1 MLDMNIGQNTWLMI
15 DLVVVIGFAL
25 LLFSGYKQGFL
36 MKLVSIV
43 GFVVIGIFS
52 WWISAPISR
61 ILSLYPKNQLPIE
74 NGLIHSLIYEQIN
87 RLFIFVILFVVLNI
101 VILFLKPLVKA
112 ISDIPV
118 VSTIN
123 KVAGLCLG
131 CIQGILL
138 MFVVTLILR
147 LPIVPQGDAYVEGSL
162 LKYSD
167 PMMNTFM
174 FYAKE
179 PLQQISAVF
188 DLVNKKETL
197 TKQEVQNIH
206 DWLVSQNL
214 KEEQVEAIMA
224 SLNSEV

>member
-1 MLDMNIGQNTWLMI
+1 MNIEQNTWLMI
-15 DLVVVIGFAL
+15 NLVVVIVFAL

-36 MKLVSIV
+36 MKLISIV
-43 GFVVIGIFS
+43 GFVVVGIFS

-61 ILSLYPKNQLPIE
+61 MLSLYPKSQLPIE
-74 NGLIHSLIYEQIN
+74 NDLISSFIYDNIN
-87 RLFIFVILFVVLNI
+87 RLFIFVVLFVILNI
-101 VILFLKPLVKA
+101 VILFLKPLIKA

-131 CIQGILL
+131 AIQAVVL
-138 MFVVTLILR
+138 MFVATLVLR
-147 LPIVPQGDAYVEGSL
+147 LPFISQGNTYVEGSL
-162 LKYSD
+162 LKYSE
-167 PMMNTFM
+167 PMMNTLM

-188 DLVNKKETL
+188 DLINEKETL
-197 TKQEVQNIH
+197 TKQEVENIH

-214 KEEQVEAIMA
+214 TEEQVNAIMA
-224 SLNSEV
+224 SLNSER

>member
-1 MLDMNIGQNTWLMI
+1 MDIEQNTWLMI
-15 DLVVVIGFAL
+15 NLAVVIVFAL
-25 LLFSGYKQGFL
+25 LMFSGYKQGFL
-36 MKLVSIV
+36 MKLVSII
-43 GFVVIGIFS
+43 GFVVVGIFS

-61 ILSLYPKNQLPIE
+61 MLSLYPKGQLPIE
-74 NGLIHSLIYEQIN
+74 NDLISSFIYSYIN

-101 VILFLKPLVKA
+101 AILFLKPLIKA

-123 KVAGLCLG
+123 KLAGLCLG
-131 CIQGILL
+131 VVQAVLL

-147 LPIVPQGDAYVEGSL
+147 LPFIPQGEAYVEGSL

-167 PMMNTFM
+167 PMMNTIM

-188 DLVNKKETL
+188 DLVNEKETL
-197 TKQEVQNIH
+197 TKQEVENIH
-206 DWLVSQNL
+206 NWLVSQDL
-214 KEEQVEAIMA
+214 KEEQVDAIMA
-224 SLNSEV
+224 SLKSEI

>member
-1 MLDMNIGQNTWLMI
+1 MNIQQNTWLMI
-15 DLVVVIGFAL
+15 NLVVVIVFAL

-36 MKLVSIV
+36 MKLISIV
-43 GFVVIGIFS
+43 GFVVVGIFS

-61 ILSLYPKNQLPIE
+61 MLSLYPKSQLPIE
-74 NGLIHSLIYEQIN
+74 NDLISSFIYDNIN
-87 RLFIFVILFVVLNI
+87 RLFIFVVLFVILNI
-101 VILFLKPLVKA
+101 VILFLKPLIKA

-131 CIQGILL
+131 AIQAVVL
-138 MFVVTLILR
+138 MFVATLVLR
-147 LPIVPQGDAYVEGSL
+147 LPFISQGNTYVEGSL
-162 LKYSD
+162 LKYSE
-167 PMMNTFM
+167 PMMNTLM

-188 DLVNKKETL
+188 DLINEKETL
-197 TKQEVQNIH
+197 TKQEVENIH

-214 KEEQVEAIMA
+214 KEEQVNAIMA
-224 SLNSEV
+224 SLNSER

>member
-1 MLDMNIGQNTWLMI
+1 MNIEQNTWLMI
-15 DLVVVIGFAL
+15 NLVVVIVFAL

-36 MKLVSIV
+36 MKLISIV
-43 GFVVIGIFS
+43 GFVVVGIFS

-61 ILSLYPKNQLPIE
+61 MLSLYPKSQLPIE
-74 NGLIHSLIYEQIN
+74 NDLISSFIYDNIN
-87 RLFIFVILFVVLNI
+87 RLFIFVVLFVILNI
-101 VILFLKPLVKA
+101 VILFLKPLIKA

-131 CIQGILL
+131 VIQAVVL
-138 MFVVTLILR
+138 MFVATLVLR
-147 LPIVPQGDAYVEGSL
+147 LPFISQGNTYVEGSL
-162 LKYSD
+162 LKYSE
-167 PMMNTFM
+167 PMMNTLM

-188 DLVNKKETL
+188 DLINEKETL
-197 TKQEVQNIH
+197 TKQEVENIH

-214 KEEQVEAIMA
+214 KEEQVNAIMA
-224 SLNSEV
+224 SLNSER

>member
-1 MLDMNIGQNTWLMI
+1 MLDMNIEQNTWLMI
-15 DLVVVIGFAL
+15 NLVVVIVFAL

-36 MKLVSIV
+36 MKLISIV
-43 GFVVIGIFS
+43 GFVVVGIFS

-61 ILSLYPKNQLPIE
+61 MLSLYPKSQLPIE
-74 NGLIHSLIYEQIN
+74 NDLISSFIYDNIN
-87 RLFIFVILFVVLNI
+87 RLFIFVVLFVILNI
-101 VILFLKPLVKA
+101 VILFLKPLIKA

-131 CIQGILL
+131 AIQAVVL
-138 MFVVTLILR
+138 MFVATLVLR
-147 LPIVPQGDAYVEGSL
+147 LPFISQGNTYVEGSL
-162 LKYSD
+162 LKYSE
-167 PMMNTFM
+167 PMMNTLM

-188 DLVNKKETL
+188 DLINEKETL
-197 TKQEVQNIH
+197 TKQEVENIH

-214 KEEQVEAIMA
+214 KEEQVNAIMA
-224 SLNSEV
+224 SLNSER

>member
-1 MLDMNIGQNTWLMI
+1 MNVEQNTWLMI
-15 DLVVVIGFAL
+15 DLVVVIVFAL

-36 MKLVSIV
+36 MKLISIV
-43 GFVVIGIFS
+43 GFVVVGIFS

-61 ILSLYPKNQLPIE
+61 MLSLYPKSQLPIE
-74 NGLIHSLIYEQIN
+74 NDLISSFIYDNIN
-87 RLFIFVILFVVLNI
+87 RLFIFVVLFVILNI
-101 VILFLKPLVKA
+101 VILFLKPLIKA

-131 CIQGILL
+131 AIQAVVL
-138 MFVVTLILR
+138 MFVATLILR
-147 LPIVPQGDAYVEGSL
+147 LPFISQGNTYVEGSL
-162 LKYSD
+162 LKYSE
-167 PMMNTFM
+167 PMMNTLM

-188 DLVNKKETL
+188 DLINEKETL
-197 TKQEVQNIH
+197 TKQEVENIH

-214 KEEQVEAIMA
+214 KEEQVNAIMA
-224 SLNSEV
+224 SLNSER

>member
-1 MLDMNIGQNTWLMI
+1 MNIEQNTWLMI
-15 DLVVVIGFAL
+15 DLVVVIVFAL

-36 MKLVSIV
+36 MKLISIV
-43 GFVVIGIFS
+43 GFVVVGIFS

-61 ILSLYPKNQLPIE
+61 MLSLYPKSQLPIK
-74 NGLIHSLIYEQIN
+74 NDLISSFIYDNIN
-87 RLFIFVILFVVLNI
+87 RLFIFVVLFVILNI
-101 VILFLKPLVKA
+101 VILFLKPLIKA

-131 CIQGILL
+131 AIQAVVL
-138 MFVVTLILR
+138 MFVATLILR
-147 LPIVPQGDAYVEGSL
+147 LPFISQGNTYVEGSL
-162 LKYSD
+162 LKYSE
-167 PMMNTFM
+167 PMMNTLM

-188 DLVNKKETL
+188 DLINEKETL
-197 TKQEVQNIH
+197 TKQEVENIH

-214 KEEQVEAIMA
+214 KEEQVNAIMA
-224 SLNSEV
+224 SLNSER

>member
-1 MLDMNIGQNTWLMI
+1 MNIEQNTWLMI
-15 DLVVVIGFAL
+15 NLVVVIVFAL

-36 MKLVSIV
+36 MKLISIV
-43 GFVVIGIFS
+43 GFVVVGIFS

-61 ILSLYPKNQLPIE
+61 MLSLYPKSQLPIE
-74 NGLIHSLIYEQIN
+74 NDLISSFIYDNIN
-87 RLFIFVILFVVLNI
+87 RLFIFVVLFVILNI
-101 VILFLKPLVKA
+101 VILFLKPLIKA

-131 CIQGILL
+131 AIQAVVL
-138 MFVVTLILR
+138 MFVATLVLR
-147 LPIVPQGDAYVEGSL
+147 LPFISQGNTYVEGSL
-162 LKYSD
+162 LKYSE
-167 PMMNTFM
+167 PMMNTLM

-188 DLVNKKETL
+188 DLINEKETL
-197 TKQEVQNIH
+197 TKQEVENIH

-214 KEEQVEAIMA
+214 KEEQVNAIMA
-224 SLNSEV
+224 SLNSER

>member
-1 MLDMNIGQNTWLMI
+1 MNIEQNTWLMI
-15 DLVVVIGFAL
+15 DLVVVIVFAL

-36 MKLVSIV
+36 MKLISIV
-43 GFVVIGIFS
+43 GFVVVGIFS

-61 ILSLYPKNQLPIE
+61 MLSLYPKSQLPIE
-74 NGLIHSLIYEQIN
+74 NDLISSFIYDNIN
-87 RLFIFVILFVVLNI
+87 RLFIFVVLFVILNI
-101 VILFLKPLVKA
+101 VILFLKPLIKA

-131 CIQGILL
+131 AIQAVVL
-138 MFVVTLILR
+138 MFVATLILR
-147 LPIVPQGDAYVEGSL
+147 LPFISQGNTYVEGSL
-162 LKYSD
+162 LKYSE
-167 PMMNTFM
+167 PMMNTLM

-188 DLVNKKETL
+188 DLINKKETL
-197 TKQEVQNIH
+197 TKQEVENIH

-214 KEEQVEAIMA
+214 KEEQVNAIMA
-224 SLNSEV
+224 SLNSER

>member
-1 MLDMNIGQNTWLMI
+1 MNIEQNTWLMI
-15 DLVVVIGFAL
+15 DLVVVIVFAL

-36 MKLVSIV
+36 MKLISIV
-43 GFVVIGIFS
+43 GFVVVGIFS

-61 ILSLYPKNQLPIE
+61 MLSLYPMSQLPIE
-74 NGLIHSLIYEQIN
+74 NDLISSFIYDNIN
-87 RLFIFVILFVVLNI
+87 RLFIFVVLFVILNI
-101 VILFLKPLVKA
+101 VILFLKPLIKA

-131 CIQGILL
+131 AIQAVVL
-138 MFVVTLILR
+138 MFVATLVLR
-147 LPIVPQGDAYVEGSL
+147 LPFISQGNTYVEGSL
-162 LKYSD
+162 LKYSE
-167 PMMNTFM
+167 PMMNTLM

-188 DLVNKKETL
+188 DLINEKETL
-197 TKQEVQNIH
+197 TKQEVENIH

-214 KEEQVEAIMA
+214 KEEQVNAIMA
-224 SLNSEV
+224 SLNSER

>member
-1 MLDMNIGQNTWLMI
+1 MNIEQNTWLMI
-15 DLVVVIGFAL
+15 NLVVVIVFAL

-36 MKLVSIV
+36 MKLISIV
-43 GFVVIGIFS
+43 GFVVVGIFS

-61 ILSLYPKNQLPIE
+61 MLSLYPKSQLPIE
-74 NGLIHSLIYEQIN
+74 NDLISSFIYDNIN
-87 RLFIFVILFVVLNI
+87 RLFIFVVLFVILNI
-101 VILFLKPLVKA
+101 VILFLKPLIKA

-131 CIQGILL
+131 AIQAVVL
-138 MFVVTLILR
+138 MFVATLVLR
-147 LPIVPQGDAYVEGSL
+147 LPFISQGNTYVEGSL
-162 LKYSD
+162 LKYSE
-167 PMMNTFM
+167 PMMNTLM

-188 DLVNKKETL
+188 DLINEKETL
-197 TKQEVQNIH
+197 TKQEVENIH

-214 KEEQVEAIMA
+214 KEEQVNAIMV
-224 SLNSEV
+224 SLNSER

>member
-1 MLDMNIGQNTWLMI
+1 MNIEQNTWLMI
-15 DLVVVIGFAL
+15 NLVVVIVFAL

-36 MKLVSIV
+36 MKLISIV
-43 GFVVIGIFS
+43 GFVVVGIFS

-61 ILSLYPKNQLPIE
+61 MLSLYPKSQLPIE
-74 NGLIHSLIYEQIN
+74 NDLISSFIYDNIN
-87 RLFIFVILFVVLNI
+87 RLFIFVVLFVILNI
-101 VILFLKPLVKA
+101 VILFLKPLIKA

-131 CIQGILL
+131 AIQAVVL
-138 MFVVTLILR
+138 MFVATLVLR
-147 LPIVPQGDAYVEGSL
+147 LPFISQGNTYVEGSL
-162 LKYSD
+162 LKYSE
-167 PMMNTFM
+167 PMMNTLM

-188 DLVNKKETL
+188 DLINEKETL
-197 TKQEVQNIH
+197 TKQEVENIH

-214 KEEQVEAIMA
+214 KEEQVNAIMA
-224 SLNSEV
+224 S

>member
-1 MLDMNIGQNTWLMI
+1 MNIEQNTWLMI
-15 DLVVVIGFAL
+15 DLVVVIVFAL

-36 MKLVSIV
+36 MKLISIV
-43 GFVVIGIFS
+43 GFMVVGIFS

-61 ILSLYPKNQLPIE
+61 MLSLYPKSQLPIE
-74 NGLIHSLIYEQIN
+74 NDLISSFIYDNIN
-87 RLFIFVILFVVLNI
+87 RLFIFVVLFVILNI
-101 VILFLKPLVKA
+101 VILFLKPLIKA

-131 CIQGILL
+131 AIQAVVL
-138 MFVVTLILR
+138 MFVATLVLR
-147 LPIVPQGDAYVEGSL
+147 LPFISQGNTYVEGSF
-162 LKYSD
+162 LKYSE
-167 PMMNTFM
+167 PMMNTLM

-188 DLVNKKETL
+188 DLINEKETL
-197 TKQEVQNIH
+197 TKQEVENIH

-214 KEEQVEAIMA
+214 KEEQVNAIMA
-224 SLNSEV
+224 SLNSER

>member
-1 MLDMNIGQNTWLMI
+1 MNIEQNTWLMI
-15 DLVVVIGFAL
+15 DLVVVIVFAL

-36 MKLVSIV
+36 MKLISIV
-43 GFVVIGIFS
+43 GFVVVGIFS

-61 ILSLYPKNQLPIE
+61 MLSLYPKSQLPIE
-74 NGLIHSLIYEQIN
+74 NDLISSFIYDNIN
-87 RLFIFVILFVVLNI
+87 RLFIFVVLFVILNI
-101 VILFLKPLVKA
+101 VILFLKPLIKA

-131 CIQGILL
+131 AIQAVVL
-138 MFVVTLILR
+138 MFVATLILR
-147 LPIVPQGDAYVEGSL
+147 LPFISQGNTYVEGSL
-162 LKYSD
+162 LKYSE
-167 PMMNTFM
+167 PMMNTLM

-188 DLVNKKETL
+188 DLINEKETL
-197 TKQEVQNIH
+197 TKQEVENIH

-214 KEEQVEAIMA
+214 KEEQVNAIMA
-224 SLNSEV
+224 SLNSER